1 MSTDLMIDLET
12 LDTTVT
18 AKILSVGLC
27 FFDIATGEVRLQTD
41 VTVPLAGQEKR
52 TVSDAAL
59 NWWMTQ
65 TDKAWSLARGGEQT
79 ELRKLL
85 HAISDNVKMFP
96 GIRVWGNGATFD
108 ISILEHAFNEYGI
121 PVPWDFWNVRDMR
134 TLVEVG
140 QMITGVGIRSKVPF
154 EGVKHSAVDD
164 AVWQAKV
171 VSEIWKVLG

>member
-27 FFDIATGEVRLQTD
+27 FFDIATGEIPLTGHFQID
-41 VTVPLAGQEKR
+41 VDTQRNRTLSDSTLRWWLGQ
-52 TVSDAAL
+52 SD
-59 NWWMTQ
+59 
-65 TDKAWSLARGGEQT
+65 DARGKMKTGARDTLEKILWYIA
-79 ELRKLL
+79 EY
-85 HAISDNVKMFP
+85 VKESP

-108 ISILEHAFNEYGI
+108 VSILEHAFNEYGI
-121 PVPWDFWNVRDMR
+121 PVPWDFRNVRDMR

-140 QMITGVGIRSKVPF
+140 QMITGTDMRSKVPF
-154 EGVKHSAVDD
+154 EGVKHCAVDD